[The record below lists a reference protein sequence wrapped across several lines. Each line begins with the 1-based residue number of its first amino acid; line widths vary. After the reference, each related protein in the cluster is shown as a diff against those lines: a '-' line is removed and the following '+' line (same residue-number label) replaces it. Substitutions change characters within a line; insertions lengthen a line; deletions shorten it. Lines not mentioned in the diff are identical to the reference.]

1 MSQENVDLVRRS
13 IGAFNSG
20 DWDESLEYMDEGI
33 EWRAPFVVP
42 DQDTY
47 VGRDGV
53 RAFWTAW
60 TDNFEGFR
68 LEVEDLID
76 AARTPSPT
84 SLTCVTGKSAGGR
97 CTTVRKKP
105 SRRSS
110 CGGRRCR
117 LQTVVVGTVASHG
130 KQQSRRLAASLAR
143 SGERSSAPACWTH

>member
-1 MSQENVDLVRRS
+1 MSQENVDLVGRS

-33 EWRAPFVVP
+33 EWRAPFVVA

-76 AARTPSPT
+76 A
-84 SLTCVTGKSAGGR
+84 GDD
-97 CTTVRKKP
+97 
-105 SRRSS
+105 
-110 CGGRRCR
+110 
-117 LQTVVVGTVASHG
+117 VVVVARISGQGIASGAGVRSNPFAHVVGLRDG
-130 KQQSRRLAASLAR
+130 KILRWAMYDSAQEALEAVRLR
-143 SGERSSAPACWTH
+143 E

>member
-1 MSQENVDLVRRS
+1 MSQENVDLVGRS

-20 DWDESLEYMDEGI
+20 DWEGSLEYMDEGI

-68 LEVEDLID
+68 LEVEELID
-76 AARTPSPT
+76 A
-84 SLTCVTGKSAGGR
+84 GDD
-97 CTTVRKKP
+97 
-105 SRRSS
+105 
-110 CGGRRCR
+110 
-117 LQTVVVGTVASHG
+117 VVVVARISGQGIASGAGVRSNPFAHVVRLRNG
-130 KQQSRRLAASLAR
+130 KIRRWAMYD
-143 SGERSSAPACWTH
+143 SAQEALEAVGLRE

>member
-1 MSQENVDLVRRS
+1 MSQENVDLVGRS

-33 EWRAPFVVP
+33 EWRAPFVVA

-60 TDNFEGFR
+60 TDSFEGFR

-76 AARTPSPT
+76 A
-84 SLTCVTGKSAGGR
+84 GDD
-97 CTTVRKKP
+97 
-105 SRRSS
+105 
-110 CGGRRCR
+110 
-117 LQTVVVGTVASHG
+117 VVVVARISGQGIASGAGVRSNPFAHVVGLRDG
-130 KQQSRRLAASLAR
+130 KILRWAMYDSAQEALEAVRLR
-143 SGERSSAPACWTH
+143 E

>member
-33 EWRAPFVVP
+33 EWRAPFVVA

-60 TDNFEGFR
+60 TDSFEGFR

-76 AARTPSPT
+76 A
-84 SLTCVTGKSAGGR
+84 GDD
-97 CTTVRKKP
+97 
-105 SRRSS
+105 
-110 CGGRRCR
+110 
-117 LQTVVVGTVASHG
+117 VVVVARISGQGIASGAGVRSNPFAHVVGLREG
-130 KQQSRRLAASLAR
+130 KIRRWAMYD
-143 SGERSSAPACWTH
+143 SAQEALEAVEQRE

>member
-1 MSQENVDLVRRS
+1 MSQENVDLVRGS

-33 EWRAPFVVP
+33 EWRAPFVVL

-53 RAFWTAW
+53 RTFWTAW

-76 AARTPSPT
+76 A
-84 SLTCVTGKSAGGR
+84 GDD
-97 CTTVRKKP
+97 
-105 SRRSS
+105 
-110 CGGRRCR
+110 
-117 LQTVVVGTVASHG
+117 VVVVA
-130 KQQSRRLAASLAR
+130 RI
-143 SGERSSAPACWTH
+143 SGEGIASGAGVRSNPFAHVVRLRNGKIRRWEMYESAQEALEAVGLRD